1 MIFYLHGD
9 KNYVNWLENLNQA
22 KKFVT
27 DLQGLIDLKATYLNN
42 AVIGYLNI
50 NFFSA
55 KNIRVRGILS
65 KAATDILC
73 LDQIKIDSSFPDV
86 QFKVNCYQYPLIRRG
101 RNSKGTGKII
111 FIKD

>member
-9 KNYVNWLENLNQA
+9 KNYVNWLQNLNQT

-27 DLQGLIDLKATYLNN
+27 DLQGLIDVKATYLNN

-55 KNIRVRGILS
+55 KI
-65 KAATDILC
+65 
-73 LDQIKIDSSFPDV
+73 
-86 QFKVNCYQYPLIRRG
+86 
-101 RNSKGTGKII
+101 
-111 FIKD
+111 